1 MDRTLVLAASAPLPV
16 GHRVEVAEQLDL
28 ASGTSTV
35 MAITDLETG
44 VRYQRAEEPSGEL
57 SVWQGRV
64 LTTTITATA
73 DGPRTAVKVD
83 AVRSAAFAA
92 DIALRGADAAAEAA
106 KDESD
111 RWGSD
116 PLPEREPDRFW

>member
-1 MDRTLVLAASAPLPV
+1 MDRTLVLAASAPIPV
-16 GHRVEVAEQLDL
+16 GHRVEVAEQVDL
-28 ASGTSTV
+28 ASGTSAV
-35 MAITDLETG
+35 IAITDLESG

-83 AVRSAAFAA
+83 AVRSAAFDA
-92 DIALRGADAAAEAA
+92 DIALRGADAAVDAA
-106 KDESD
+106 KGEAD

-116 PLPEREPDRFW
+116 PFPEKEPDRFW

>member
-1 MDRTLVLAASAPLPV
+1 MDRTLVLAASAPIPV

-35 MAITDLETG
+35 VAITDLESG

-57 SVWQGRV
+57 SVWQGKV

-83 AVRSAAFAA
+83 AVRSAAFDA
-92 DIALRGADAAAEAA
+92 DVALRGADAAVDAA
-106 KDESD
+106 KDEAV

-116 PLPEREPDRFW
+116 PFPEKEPDRFW